1 MQRTQ
6 IKTNHQLK
14 VKPTMHTRPRAWQQE
29 GAGGKW
35 PVTKHRQAGRP
46 PQTTASTETGSGWG
60 WGGGGEEEGLVDAD
74 VGSSLL
80 LLGEFHR
87 VAEDLDSLLLMT
99 GSTCRGRLT
108 VEAEHLPAPERTQHR
123 QLFTWGGARTPGP
136 PPARVRIP
144 QPCFSHSGLC
154 CGSWDGS

>member
-1 MQRTQ
+1 M
-6 IKTNHQLK
+6 
-14 VKPTMHTRPRAWQQE
+14 
-29 GAGGKW
+29 
-35 PVTKHRQAGRP
+35 
-46 PQTTASTETGSGWG
+46 
-60 WGGGGEEEGLVDAD
+60 DAD

-123 QLFTWGGARTPGP
+123 QLFTWAGP
-136 PPARVRIP
+136 EHRPTFSQGPDSPAVF
-144 QPCFSHSGLC
+144 QPIWTLLWELGWKLEESLGKFGKVWGC
-154 CGSWDGS
+154 WD